1 MRTDRILPAIGIS
14 ILAAVPG
21 TVLLFV
27 LLKVAWWLPL
37 LALVVGLAGLVAF
50 LTTAGSSVHRTAS
63 AIALW
68 LPLLALAIFIA
79 VKMLGFAQ
87 SQGFLPGAVSAPAA
101 TVQPSGDGAQVAP
114 PAVQETEASATVSNT
129 PEPWSA
135 YVTIT
140 SSDGAKTLEG
150 TIYGRTTWS
159 CTDEHKWLCSDK
171 GITLK
176 TTRDL
181 ECDADYTMTE
191 GGLTHDFAEH
201 FALKV
206 GTHSLILQHPQNS
219 GAFSCGEITSPE
231 LKP

>member
-50 LTTAGSSVHRTAS
+50 LTTAGSSVHRIAS

-87 SQGFLPGAVSAPAA
+87 SQGFLPSAVSAPAA
-101 TVQPSGDGAQVAP
+101 TVQPSGEGAQATP
-114 PAVQETEASATVSNT
+114 PAVQETETSVPASSTPTLMTTALSCVVPTLDGQFGGYFLPDVRGMTVNGPAIIHNNEGDGPDMAKANGLDYVPRVGVIVPEGKSITWGNTVASA
-129 PEPWSA
+129 SA
-135 YVTIT
+135 GLSTHLQEWI
-140 SSDGAKTLEG
+140 SHWL
-150 TIYGRTTWS
+150 
-159 CTDEHKWLCSDK
+159 TDC
-171 GITLK
+171 
-176 TTRDL
+176 
-181 ECDADYTMTE
+181 
-191 GGLTHDFAEH
+191 
-201 FALKV
+201 
-206 GTHSLILQHPQNS
+206 P
-219 GAFSCGEITSPE
+219 
-231 LKP
+231 